1 MKLATLLHALEDHKV
16 NNQRLLSERLD
27 TEITHICSDSRK
39 AHKDCIFVCVSG
51 AQYDGHDFAMN
62 AYEKGARIIIAQKH
76 IDGLPYGTVL
86 ITVKDSRKALARLM
100 GEFYS
105 HPDRDMH
112 IVGITGTKGKTSVA
126 LLIKHVLDTLG
137 LSSGYIGTN
146 GIIFADKNYGTHN
159 TTPEAAVI
167 YENLVKMRD
176 MNIKYVIIE
185 VSSQALWQ
193 DRVYG
198 IKFDTCIFTNIS
210 ADHIGG
216 IEHPSFEHYMSC
228 KAKLFTEY
236 GAESIIYNADEP
248 QFDDVFRSC
257 KNAVLYPYS
266 LRSDIGLYAENLT
279 PFRSDG
285 ILGTEFDCVKSP
297 ASSGYPIGSVHVCVT
312 TPGEFSVYN
321 ALAVLAFCDS
331 IGVSCERASKALA
344 SARIRGRFETFRSIS
359 KPNVTFVIDYAHN
372 QASLFSVL
380 STLKAYPHGRIITV
394 FGSVGGRTYG
404 RRAELGKVAAELSD
418 FSILTADNP
427 DYEPVSRITSDIKQ
441 AFIECRK
448 EDRCTEIYDRKEA
461 IQAAFDMA
469 EDGDI
474 VLLAGKGHEDYQ
486 LVAGERL
493 SFSEYEILAELDREY
508 SAVTTG

>member
-1 MKLATLLHALEDHKV
+1 MKLSTLLRTL
-16 NNQRLLSERLD
+16 NNYKINNRRLLSECLD

-39 AHKDCIFVCVSG
+39 AHKGCIFVCVSG
-51 AQYDGHDFAMN
+51 AQYDGHDFALN

-86 ITVKDSRKALARLM
+86 ITVDDSRKALALLM
-100 GEFYS
+100 GEFYA

-137 LSSGYIGTN
+137 FSSGYIGTN
-146 GIIFADKNYGTHN
+146 GIIFADQNYNTYN

-176 MNIKYVIIE
+176 NNVKYVIIE

-193 DRVYG
+193 ERVYG

-216 IEHPSFEHYMSC
+216 IEHPSFEHYMNC

-236 GAESIIYNADEP
+236 GAKNIIYNADET
-248 QFDDVFRSC
+248 QFGSVFKAC
-257 KNAVLYPYS
+257 KSAILHPYS
-266 LRSDIGLYAENLT
+266 LRSGIGLYAKDLT
-279 PFRSDG
+279 PFRGDG
-285 ILGTEFDCVKSP
+285 ILGTEFDCVR
-297 ASSGYPIGSVHVCVT
+297 SSDFVGRVYIT

-331 IGVSCERASKALA
+331 IGISCELASKALE
-344 SARIRGRFETFRSIS
+344 SARIRGRFETFRSTS

-380 STLKAYPHGRIITV
+380 STLKSYPHRRIITV

-404 RRAELGKVAAELSD
+404 RRAELGRVAAELSD
-418 FSILTADNP
+418 LSILTADNP
-427 DYEPVSRITSDIKQ
+427 DHEPVSRITSDIKQ
-441 AFIECRK
+441 AFIECHK
-448 EDRCTEIYDRKEA
+448 EGSCIEIYDRKEA
-461 IQAAFDMA
+461 IQTAFDMA

-474 VLLAGKGHEDYQ
+474 VLLAGKGHENYQ
-486 LVAGERL
+486 LVSGERL
-493 SFSEYEILAELDREY
+493 AFSEYEILSELDREY